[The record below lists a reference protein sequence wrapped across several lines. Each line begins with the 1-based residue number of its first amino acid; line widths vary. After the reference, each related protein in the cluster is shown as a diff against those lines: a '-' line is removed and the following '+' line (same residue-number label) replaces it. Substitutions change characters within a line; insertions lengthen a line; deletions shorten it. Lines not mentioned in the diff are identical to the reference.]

1 MKKGKLFLTLVFAF
15 VLSITAFAGC
25 RKSENSLTI
34 SLETAKTTIVEALEI
49 EEVSGQ
55 IVLGNSVE
63 NQGNRNIFA
72 KLRNSAVEI
81 VGNFDYGDT
90 ISGCV
95 QRQQTAWTKY
105 SLGCGDEYEYYDGT
119 YVYLKNSQTK
129 TTFDSSHY
137 GIILQSLDCIYLDLL
152 FLDEAFD
159 TIYNDDVLKESTK
172 DGYTYTMGVD
182 MAEYV
187 TYVAQKVEEI
197 GIGSEGVFGE
207 GAELQRNKDEGKV
220 DLKITFDKTNNITK
234 VEMVVTCCT
243 GSEQLYDTI
252 INVAK
257 LPDEVSAPSWFDLE
271 NYQ

>member
-1 MKKGKLFLTLVFAF
+1 MKKGKLFLTFAFVF
-15 VLSITAFAGC
+15 VLSICSLAGC
-25 RKSENSLTI
+25 GNSGKNSTI
-34 SLETAKTTIVEALEI
+34 SLATAKETIVEALKI

-55 IVLGNSVE
+55 MVLGNSVE

-72 KLRNSAVEI
+72 KLENSAVEI

-90 ISGCV
+90 ISGYV
-95 QRQQTAWTKY
+95 QRQDAAWTKY
-105 SLGCGDEYEYYDGT
+105 VLGCGDEYEYYDGT
-119 YVYLKNSQTK
+119 YAYLKSTQTK

-137 GIILQSLDCIYLDLL
+137 GIILQSLDCVYLDLL

-159 TIYNDDVLKESTK
+159 TIYKDDVLKESTK

-182 MAEYV
+182 MANYV
-187 TYVAQKVEEI
+187 TFVSQKVEEI

-243 GSEQLYDTI
+243 GSEQLYDTV
-252 INVAK
+252 INVARA
-257 LPDEVSAPSWFDLE
+257 ETFSAPDWFNLE
-271 NYQ
+271 DYE